1 MHAATTIK
9 HLETLYDQKYH
20 VSISICKSS
29 GIMRYFAGSNWIRRM
44 QHQKLIVKN
53 MSCHCCLKL
62 VRRILSEHG
71 IDVLDV
77 QLGEV
82 KIHYDD
88 ERISLDDIST
98 VLEEEGFELVL
109 DKERQLVEQ
118 IKSAVIDLVH
128 HSTFNS
134 MVRNSDFLIEKF
146 NLSYQY
152 ISSIFSKQEHITLE
166 KFIILQKI
174 EKVKELIQY
183 GELTLSEI
191 AFMMGYSSVQY
202 LSTQFKN
209 VTGVSV
215 SEYKKNPSLY
225 RRPIDGLTE

>member
-1 MHAATTIK
+1 
-9 HLETLYDQKYH
+9 
-20 VSISICKSS
+20 
-29 GIMRYFAGSNWIRRM
+29 M

-62 VRRILSEHG
+62 VRRILVEHG

-88 ERISLDDIST
+88 ERISLQDISFI
-98 VLEEEGFELVL
+98 LEEQGFELVF

-225 RRPIDGLTE
+225 RRPIDDLTE